1 MTSGGRVWRWLGV
14 ALLLLLGVLVGV
26 TGAFVQAQRALVDTP
41 WGTASVPWGVA
52 VVWLALVAA
61 IRGGVWA
68 VGTRW
73 GGWAVM
79 LGWLVAT
86 VAMSAESASGDVAL
100 SGGGRQLTYLIGGV
114 ILASAAASLPLPGPR
129 SPEPETVAG
138 RLMSAGPVRFSLR
151 CRGLLETRTT

>member
-1 MTSGGRVWRWLGV
+1 MTSGSPVWRWLGV

-26 TGAFVQAQRALVDTP
+26 TGAFVQAQRALVDTL

-114 ILASAAASLPLPGPR
+114 ILASAAASIPLPAPGPR
-129 SPEPETVAG
+129 NRRRSPV
-138 RLMSAGPVRFSLR
+138 V
-151 CRGLLETRTT
+151 